1 MVVIRFLLC
10 AFLRRGKAFN
20 LLLVFA
26 NDFADDGEKV
36 VVLSIVVV
44 IIIAGGKNVNEIF
57 VYVIRAF
64 INASKCVRFVTIF
77 SP

>member
-26 NDFADDGEKV
+26 NDSADDEEKV

-44 IIIAGGKNVNEIF
+44 IIAGGKNVNEIF
-57 VYVIRAF
+57 VYVISAF